1 MVQTT
6 ATRSV
11 KDVQAEFRTNGTP
24 DPHPPE
30 PLPTKHEV
38 RLADARHLDWIE
50 DSSVH
55 LVCTSPPYGMLK
67 EYPAGDGQLGNIP
80 DYDAFLE
87 ELDKVWAE
95 CLRVLVPGGRVA
107 CVVGDICLSRRSAG
121 RHHVLPLSADI
132 QVRARQIGFDCLTP
146 ILWLKVANIALEA
159 SNSSRYLGKPN
170 LPNGIVKND
179 IEHILFLR
187 KPGGYRSP
195 TEDQERRSFI
205 PSDEYAR
212 LFTPIWSDVSGQLR
226 SAHPAPYPPA
236 IPQRLIKMF
245 SFASDTVLDPF
256 AGTGTTALAAM
267 QLGRNS
273 ISVDIEESYVELM
286 MSRLIASELPGV
298 MTCSTGP

>member
-1 MVQTT
+1 MVQAT

-11 KDVQAEFRTNGTP
+11 KDVQAEFRANGAP
-24 DPHPPE
+24 DAYPPE
-30 PLPTKHEV
+30 PLATRHEV
-38 RLADARHLDWIE
+38 RLADARNLDWIE

-80 DYDAFLE
+80 DYEAFLE

-95 CLRVLVPGGRVA
+95 CLRVLVPGARVA

-132 QVRARQIGFDCLTP
+132 QVRAREIGFDCLTP

-205 PSDEYAR
+205 PSDEYAK

-226 SAHPAPYPPA
+226 STHPAPYPPA

-245 SFASDTVLDPF
+245 SFAGDTVLDPF

-273 ISVDIEESYVELM
+273 ISADIEQSYVELM
-286 MSRLIASELPGV
+286 TSRLVASELPGAI
-298 MTCSTGP
+298 TCSSGQ

>member
-1 MVQTT
+1 MVGET
-6 ATRSV
+6 ATLV
-11 KDVQAEFRTNGTP
+11 NEIQAEYRINGTSE
-24 DPHPPE
+24 PHPPE
-30 PLPTKHEV
+30 PLSTRHEI
-38 RLADARHLDWIE
+38 RLGDARSLDWIE
-50 DSSVH
+50 DESVH

-80 DYDAFLE
+80 DYEAFLE

-121 RHHVLPLSADI
+121 RHHVLPLSSDI

-159 SNSSRYLGKPN
+159 STSSRYLGKPN

-195 TEDQERRSFI
+195 TEDCSSVVRSSPRTSTRRCF
-205 PSDEYAR
+205 DR
-212 LFTPIWSDVSGQLR
+212 FGQDVSGQLR
-226 SAHPAPYPPA
+226 RDHPAPYPACDSRAPDQDVQLRRRHGGR
-236 IPQRLIKMF
+236 PLRWHRHYG
-245 SFASDTVLDPF
+245 ASRHAAGSQLDLSRHRIELRR
-256 AGTGTTALAAM
+256 ACEEAAR
-267 QLGRNS
+267 GER
-273 ISVDIEESYVELM
+273 VT
-286 MSRLIASELPGV
+286 R
-298 MTCSTGP
+298 

>member
-1 MVQTT
+1 MVGET
-6 ATRSV
+6 ATLVSEI
-11 KDVQAEFRTNGTP
+11 QAEYRINGTSE
-24 DPHPPE
+24 PHPPE
-30 PLPTKHEV
+30 PLSTRHEI
-38 RLADARHLDWIE
+38 RLGDARSLDWIE
-50 DSSVH
+50 DESVH

-80 DYDAFLE
+80 DYEAFLE

-121 RHHVLPLSADI
+121 RHHVLPLSSDI

-159 SNSSRYLGKPN
+159 SHSSRYLGKPN

-205 PSDEYAR
+205 PADEYAH
-212 LFTPIWSDVSGQLR
+212 LFRPIWSDVSGQLR
-226 SAHPAPYPPA
+226 RDHPAPYPPA
-236 IPQRLIKMF
+236 IPERLIRMF
-245 SFASDTVLDPF
+245 SFAGDTVVDPF

-273 ISVDIEESYVELM
+273 ISMDIEKSYVELM
-286 MSRLIASELPGV
+286 TTRLIGSELPGEISV
-298 MTCSTGP
+298 RG